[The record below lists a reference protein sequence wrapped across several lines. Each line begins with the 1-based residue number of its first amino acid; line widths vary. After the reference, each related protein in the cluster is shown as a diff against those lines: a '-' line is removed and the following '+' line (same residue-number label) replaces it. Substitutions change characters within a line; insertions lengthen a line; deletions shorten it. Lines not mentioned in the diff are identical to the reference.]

1 MVVTVFLLIIS
12 LPVLACG
19 ITILLFDR
27 TLNTCFFETRGGGNP
42 LIFQNL
48 FWFFG
53 HPEVYIL
60 VLPAFGM
67 IRHATIYITGKLEVE
82 SYLGIVFSIISIGLI
97 GTVVWAHHMFRT
109 GIDSDRRAYFTAAT
123 MVIAIPTGIKVF
135 TWLLTIRDIRVK
147 ISPVLT

>member
-1 MVVTVFLLIIS
+1 MVVTTFLLILR

-27 TLNTCFFETRGGGNP
+27 NLNTCFFEARGGGNA
-42 LIFQNL
+42 LMYQHL

-60 VLPAFGM
+60 VLPAFGI
-67 IRHATIYITGKLEVE
+67 IRHATMALRGKSEVE
-82 SYLGIVFSIISIGLI
+82 RFMGIVYRVMSIGLV
-97 GTVVWAHHMFRT
+97 GCVVWAHHIYIT

-135 TWLLTIRDIRVK
+135 T
-147 ISPVLT
+147 